1 MVHEANKGDTVWH
14 SHTQGPVKDRV
25 NLEQP
30 DKAWDGI
37 LKHFTHKIT

>member
-1 MVHEANKGDTVWH
+1 MVHEAKKADTAWH
-14 SHTQGPVKDRV
+14 SHTQGPMKDRV

-37 LKHFTHKIT
+37 LSLFNY